1 MQANHLVRA
10 VVVPLVLVAGA
21 LGGCGDS
28 AADDASAKVCAARD
42 DIAKQV
48 DKLKGLTLTTATTDA
63 VGTGLE
69 AIKTDLSTISKA
81 RGDLSDERREDVDA
95 ANSEFSAAVTDIAA
109 TVGGSTSIAAAG
121 ADLKQA
127 FQQLAASYKTSFG
140 EIDCS

>member
-1 MQANHLVRA
+1 MQANHLARTLAIA
-10 VVVPLVLVAGA
+10 VLLVGGL

-48 DKLKGLTLTTATTDA
+48 ESLKGLTLTTATTDA
-63 VGTGLE
+63 IGTSLE

-81 RGDLSDERREDVDA
+81 RGDLSDERRDEVDA
-95 ANSEFSAAVTDIAA
+95 ANSEFSTAVTDIAA
-109 TVGGSTSIAAAG
+109 TIGRSTSVEAAA
-121 ADLKQA
+121 ADVKQA
-127 FQQLAASYKTSFG
+127 FEQLAASYKTSFG